1 MTDQFV
7 HRQNLEHF
15 RKLLAETTDIEKRKQ
30 ILMLLSEE
38 EAKKAPPA
46 GHK

>member
-15 RKLLAETTDIEKRKQ
+15 RKLLAETTDVEKRKQ
-30 ILMLLSEE
+30 LLMLLSEE
-38 EAKKAPPA
+38 EAKKVPPA
-46 GHK
+46 ESK